1 MDTIKIKSTTYF
13 LYETLCGKHAEN
25 AALPSWKLANGL
37 LMKNMKILNLLQYA
51 SRFCFPQW
59 ERLEKMDLHILLKG
73 TFRLLFKTQISI
85 TSNIVIIYL
94 LLDGELSDND
104 NWTQSSFLEIL
115 LKLLILDRRKSN
127 MINSNIPAD
136 RESHIIVHV
145 ITFFVWTGF
154 ICDFTHKNIFL
165 SRT

>member
-1 MDTIKIKSTTYF
+1 
-13 LYETLCGKHAEN
+13 
-25 AALPSWKLANGL
+25 
-37 LMKNMKILNLLQYA
+37 
-51 SRFCFPQW
+51 
-59 ERLEKMDLHILLKG
+59 MDLHILLKG

-145 ITFFVWTGF
+145 ITFFV
-154 ICDFTHKNIFL
+154 
-165 SRT
+165 

>member
-1 MDTIKIKSTTYF
+1 MR
-13 LYETLCGKHAEN
+13 ETGR
-25 AALPSWKLANGL
+25 NGFAYTSS
-37 LMKNMKILNLLQYA
+37 I
-51 SRFCFPQW
+51 
-59 ERLEKMDLHILLKG
+59 KG

-94 LLDGELSDND
+94 LLDRELSDND

-127 MINSNIPAD
+127 MINSNISPG

-145 ITFFVWTGF
+145 ITFFV
-154 ICDFTHKNIFL
+154 
-165 SRT
+165 